1 MLRNGEVVGYPD
13 RDLLQNTEALIA
25 MMVGREIDQLYTP
38 RQRPAADNGATP
50 LLSVRQLSD
59 GRQLQDLSFD
69 IQPGEIVGVAGLLG
83 AGRDV
88 LVDLLYG
95 LRPAE
100 RGTIHLEGRPRRIR
114 TPKQAIRAG
123 MALVPRDRRHQG
135 LILPFTTADNI
146 NLASLPETATFGWE
160 RRGIAEQKARDWIEQ
175 LAIRPGRPGLPV
187 RYMSGG
193 NQQKAILA
201 RWLGTD
207 ARLFI
212 LDEPTLGVDIGARR
226 DIYQRTRQLADQGR
240 AVLVSSSD
248 APRTAR
254 TMRPD
259 PGPLAR
265 RAGGQSAHPRA
276 NAGRPTGGDQ
286 RRTGAFTMSTAIQ
299 RRGRPG
305 LATLIEK
312 FPLILF
318 LALLVWL
325 SVQSPYFLSWQN
337 ISLMLVQSVPLAILC
352 FGLVCVIAVGGDD
365 VVSGGIDLSLPATAV
380 LGVALLSLGLAE
392 WHTPYLLLL
401 ALLAAVCLLCG
412 AINGL
417 LVLAAGLPPLLATL
431 STSVAFTGLTDLL
444 TGQRRIA
451 VSDPLM
457 VAFRDNSVLDLPWPL
472 VYLLGVFILFQ
483 FLLHHSR
490 FGQHVQ
496 AVGGNRDMAQ
506 MSGLNVRRLTLLV
519 WLLAGIA
526 AGLAILPLLS
536 QGSGSSSGTATPLL
550 LETVLATFIG
560 AAFSRRRV
568 VTIWGALLGA
578 ILVNAL
584 SNGLGL
590 LGVNIFWMG
599 AIKGGLILVV
609 LAASAVR
616 HKGGEA

>member
-1 MLRNGEVVGYPD
+1 M
-13 RDLLQNTEALIA
+13 
-25 MMVGREIDQLYTP
+25 
-38 RQRPAADNGATP
+38 
-50 LLSVRQLSD
+50 
-59 GRQLQDLSFD
+59 
-69 IQPGEIVGVAGLLG
+69 
-83 AGRDV
+83 
-88 LVDLLYG
+88 
-95 LRPAE
+95 
-100 RGTIHLEGRPRRIR
+100 
-114 TPKQAIRAG
+114 
-123 MALVPRDRRHQG
+123 
-135 LILPFTTADNI
+135 
-146 NLASLPETATFGWE
+146 
-160 RRGIAEQKARDWIEQ
+160 
-175 LAIRPGRPGLPV
+175 
-187 RYMSGG
+187 
-193 NQQKAILA
+193 
-201 RWLGTD
+201 
-207 ARLFI
+207 
-212 LDEPTLGVDIGARR
+212 
-226 DIYQRTRQLADQGR
+226 
-240 AVLVSSSD
+240 
-248 APRTAR
+248 
-254 TMRPD
+254 
-259 PGPLAR
+259 
-265 RAGGQSAHPRA
+265 
-276 NAGRPTGGDQ
+276 
-286 RRTGAFTMSTAIQ
+286 
-299 RRGRPG
+299 
-305 LATLIEK
+305 
-312 FPLILF
+312 
-318 LALLVWL
+318 
-325 SVQSPYFLSWQN
+325 
-337 ISLMLVQSVPLAILC
+337 
-352 FGLVCVIAVGGDD
+352 
-365 VVSGGIDLSLPATAV
+365 

-457 VAFRDNSVLDLPWPL
+457 VAFRDNSVLGLPWPL

-609 LAASAVR
+609 LAPRRSDTKEARHESNHPENLCVGGTDGQQPAGLAVAGRIWR
-616 HKGGEA
+616 HHPAGHRPVWLGESGIFNRG